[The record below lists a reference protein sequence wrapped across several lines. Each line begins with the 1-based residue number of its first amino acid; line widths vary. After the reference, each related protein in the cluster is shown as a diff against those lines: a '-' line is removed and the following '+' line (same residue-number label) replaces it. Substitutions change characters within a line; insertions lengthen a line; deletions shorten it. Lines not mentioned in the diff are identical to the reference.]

1 MGCKLCCENHNKNE
15 EASLALKDNKPEIF
29 ILNNNNK
36 KSSKTSSIFT
46 SEELLNQKY
55 SIPNDSTINSKYTKG
70 NKNVFNYTQNI
81 VNNNYIQ
88 FSSRN
93 KQISERDT
101 KIINSIQ
108 KEKGDFASMEITPR
122 YFSKD
127 ENKQL
132 KEETN
137 KLIDNYKINNE
148 ISNQKEKDIKN
159 ERKHQHHIHKHKH
172 NHSKTHSSKNK
183 EEEEEEENNKNINK
197 HKSQSEEKKS
207 QNEEKYNK
215 KISKNKRQKE
225 ERQSQNEE
233 NNSNNENKSNEDEL
247 IGKDPKQMK
256 EKIKALLKK
265 INYSKIDNI
274 LEEATPREETTLEKL
289 IKYFKKKS
297 KKLSD
302 VEKAWLIYKWITI
315 NIDYDFS
322 GVNNKN
328 YDVSEEA
335 TFNRGKSICAGYSNL
350 YKKFGD
356 DLDLIV
362 EKIGGYS
369 KGFNY
374 EITDKFEESESHA
387 WNAININKDWY
398 FIETTW
404 GAGYS
409 EDHKNFIKRFTA
421 YYFFTPPI
429 QFVRG
434 HFPNE
439 SKWQLL
445 PKKFKVDQKKFME
458 FVDLK
463 STFYDLGFDSID
475 PDLTFNYVSNKGN
488 FKIFFDENEI
498 NGNQLKVNESIYYI
512 LNSKNLERQ
521 NLKFVKLQEEKN
533 STLVKR
539 NKNYFEINYLLNKR
553 GKYKLQIFGSKKD
566 SPKYNEL
573 FTVILICKKVSSYA
587 LSFPKTYGLYD
598 KSDIQI
604 IQPTSGTLFNGDKI
618 NFEIKSKILSNLY
631 ICITNND
638 NSNSFIEMEK
648 QGNIFKEEDILIY
661 GKTVK
666 ISTKN
671 PKENKYDT
679 LIEYNVEINPDNKND
694 IIKFPKIFGGPKNR
708 LIEPI
713 SEKLK
718 RGKKYNFK
726 IKSELIEEMAV
737 FIGDTSTFLDK
748 NDNIF
753 NGKVKI
759 EGNGNIV
766 QIGYNKGDNQY
777 GILYQYDIS

>member
-1 MGCKLCCENHNKNE
+1 MGCKLCCENNIKNE
-15 EASLALKDNKPEIF
+15 EASLSMKDNKPEIY
-29 ILNNNNK
+29 ISNNDNK
-36 KSSKTSSIFT
+36 NHSIFT
-46 SEELLNQKY
+46 SEELLNEKY
-55 SIPNDSTINSKYTKG
+55 SIH
-70 NKNVFNYTQNI
+70 NKSPLTAKDNKENRNIFNYTQNI

-88 FSSRN
+88 YSSRN
-93 KQISERDT
+93 KPISERDNE
-101 KIINSIQ
+101 IISSIL
-108 KEKGDFASMEITPR
+108 KEKSDFASMDITPK
-122 YFSKD
+122 YFSK
-127 ENKQL
+127 EQNSIL
-132 KEETN
+132 KNETD
-137 KLIDNYKINNE
+137 KVIDNSNNSKINKDYS
-148 ISNQKEKDIKN
+148 IKKEKEIKN
-159 ERKHQHHIHKHKH
+159 ERKHHKHKH
-172 NHSKTHSSKNK
+172 KHKYNKSKTHSSKN
-183 EEEEEEENNKNINK
+183 EEEGENNNK
-197 HKSQSEEKKS
+197 SISKEKSQSKEIKTQTEEI
-207 QNEEKYNK
+207 N
-215 KISKNKRQKE
+215 
-225 ERQSQNEE
+225 E
-233 NNSNNENKSNEDEL
+233 NNSDNDYKSNNKSNKDEL

-256 EKIKALLKK
+256 ENIKSMLDE

-274 LEEATPREETTLEKL
+274 LEKATPRKETTLEKL

-297 KKLSD
+297 KKLSEA
-302 VEKAWLIYKWITI
+302 EKAWLIYKWITI
-315 NIDYDFS
+315 NIDYDFA

-335 TFNRGKSICAGYSNL
+335 TFNRGKSICAGYANL
-350 YKKFGD
+350 FKKIGEN
-356 DLDLIV
+356 LDLIV
-362 EKIGGYS
+362 EMIGGYS

-387 WNAININKDWY
+387 WNAIKINEEWY

-445 PKKFKVDQKKFME
+445 PEKYKVDQKKFME

-463 STFYDLGFDSID
+463 SNFYDLGFDSID
-475 PDLTFNYVSNKGN
+475 PDLTFNYVSNNGS
-488 FKIFFDENEI
+488 FKIFFDKNEV
-498 NGNQLKVNESIYYI
+498 NGDELKVNASLFYI
-512 LNSKNLERQ
+512 LNSKNLENK
-521 NLKFVKLQEEKN
+521 NLKLINIQEEKN

-539 NKNYFEINYLLNKR
+539 NKNYFEVNYLLNKR

-573 FTVILICKKVSSYA
+573 FTVILICKKESSSP

-618 NFEIKSKILSNLY
+618 NFEVKSKTLSNLY

-666 ISTKN
+666 LSTKN

-679 LIEYNVEINPDNKND
+679 LIEYNVEINPDNKNN

-713 SEKLK
+713 KEKLK
-718 RGKKYNFK
+718 KGKKYNFE
-726 IKSELIEEMAV
+726 IKSEIIEEMAI
-737 FIGDTSTFLDK
+737 FIGDTNHKLDK

-753 NGKVKI
+753 YGKIKI
-759 EGNGNIV
+759 EGNGNVV
-766 QIGYNKGDNQY
+766 QVGYNKGDNQW